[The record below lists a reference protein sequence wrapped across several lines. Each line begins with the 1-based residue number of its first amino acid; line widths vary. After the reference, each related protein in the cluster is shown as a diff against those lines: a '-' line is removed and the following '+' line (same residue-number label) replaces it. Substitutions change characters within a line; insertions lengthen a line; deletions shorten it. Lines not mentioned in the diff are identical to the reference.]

1 MWTKGGK
8 LFTFGA
14 GDRGQLGH
22 LFSLVPGDQHEV
34 LVPRVVAALSDQNV
48 AGASAGGNHTV
59 VWTDSGDVFTFGLG
73 YYGALGYYD
82 YDYYDYCRIKGA
94 PPSDPEEYCGFWG
107 DGPRRVDALSGKT
120 VVGAAAGSTCCV
132 VWTDE
137 GELFIFGILHAM
149 KLSTEPST
157 ETIAD
162 ANSCRPEPRLV
173 EALAGEK
180 VIGASAGDHHIAV
193 WTNAGELF
201 TFGDGGRGA
210 LGHGAIPW
218 DGGNPFPR
226 EASELVPRLVE
237 ALSGKTVVGASASS
251 EQTVIWTASGALYTC
266 GRGTHGVL
274 GHGEDAF
281 GTISLQEEDEF
292 VPRQVKAL
300 SGKKVMGASVSPYH
314 TVAWT
319 STKEIF
325 TFGWGFEGNLG
336 HGGTAN
342 DLEPRRVEAF
352 ETKYSVGKPLTQ
364 PLQLTQPLA
373 PQMELPLTLPRPT
386 GRPAKRGR
394 AV

>member
-1 MWTKGGK
+1 M
-8 LFTFGA
+8 
-14 GDRGQLGH
+14 DRRGRALH
-22 LFSLVPGDQHEV
+22 L
-34 LVPRVVAALSDQNV
+34 
-48 AGASAGGNHTV
+48 
-59 VWTDSGDVFTFGLG
+59 WDS
-73 YYGALGYYD
+73 
-82 YDYYDYCRIKGA
+82 
-94 PPSDPEEYCGFWG
+94 S
-107 DGPRRVDALSGKT
+107 
-120 VVGAAAGSTCCV
+120 
-132 VWTDE
+132 
-137 GELFIFGILHAM
+137 ILHAM

-226 EASELVPRLVE
+226 EVSELVPRLVE

-251 EQTVIWTASGALYTC
+251 EQTVIWTASGALYSC

-274 GHGEDAF
+274 GHGEEF
-281 GTISLQEEDEF
+281 DEF

-342 DLEPRRVEAF
+342 ELEPRRVEAF

-373 PQMELPLTLPRPT
+373 PPMELPLTLPRRPT
-386 GRPAKRGR
+386 GRPAKRAR